1 MTARL
6 DASATVTSPPASA
19 VVDPTHEAGVIFR
32 VANVTASAQ
41 ATAAD
46 IPKNCRGRYWRFL
59 TRGADVN
66 TPVDTQWAWLLDTD
80 GIGGADTAPTLLFNQ
95 LSATGAGSVAAAS
108 TLLDRTPEHIYCP
121 RNARRVIF
129 VSTVA
134 SGVFEAALSGERTGA
149 V

>member
-32 VANVTASAQ
+32 VANATASTQ

-46 IPKNCRGRYWRFL
+46 IPKNCRGRYWRL
-59 TRGADVN
+59 LVKGPDVA
-66 TPVDTQWAWLLDTD
+66 TPVDTQWAFVLDVD
-80 GIGGADTAPTLLFNQ
+80 GIGGADTAPTLVFNA
-95 LSATGAGSVAAAS
+95 LSATGAGNVTAAQ

-121 RNARRVIF
+121 RNAKRLIF
-129 VSTVA
+129 ISSVA
-134 SGVFEAALSGERTGA
+134 TGVFEAALSGERTGA

>member
-46 IPKNCRGRYWRFL
+46 IPKNCRGRYWRLL
-59 TRGADVN
+59 TKGVDVN
-66 TPVDTQWAWLLDTD
+66 TPVDTQWAWVLDTD
-80 GIGGADTAPTLLFNQ
+80 GVGGADTAPTLLINQ
-95 LSATGAGSVAAAS
+95 LSATGTGSVAAAQ

-121 RNARRVIF
+121 RNAKRVIY
-129 VSTVA
+129 VSSAA
-134 SGVFEAALSGERTGA
+134 SGFFEAALSGERTGA